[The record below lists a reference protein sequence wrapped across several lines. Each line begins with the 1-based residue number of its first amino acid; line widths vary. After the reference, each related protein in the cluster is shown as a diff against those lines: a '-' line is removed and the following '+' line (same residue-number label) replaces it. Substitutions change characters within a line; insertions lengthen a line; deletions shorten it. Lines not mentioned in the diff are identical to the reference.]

1 MTFIIAT
8 IVIILGV
15 IIFSFTISNILL
27 ITFFA
32 IPFTQK
38 LEKISLLRNNHIIRS
53 YVIKLFIQII
63 ILIVITSFFYI
74 YFLDSVFIS
83 LIVGYTFGAIGI
95 LTKIKQF
102 GLNMNNF
109 SDYFETNRDYFW
121 EDLIAKYNEDR
132 NKLLEFIIAALKE
145 KTVLKIKND

>member
-38 LEKISLLRNNHIIRS
+38 LEKISLLKNNHIIRN
-53 YVIKLFIQII
+53 YVVELFIQVI
-63 ILIVITSFFYI
+63 ILITVTSFFYI
-74 YFLDSVFIS
+74 YFWDSAFIS
-83 LIVGYTFGAIGI
+83 LMIGYAFGVMAVI
-95 LTKIKQF
+95 TKIKQF
-102 GLNMNNF
+102 GLNLNNF
-109 SDYFETNRDYFW
+109 SDYFETNKDYFW
-121 EDLIAKYNEDR
+121 EELIAKYSEDR
-132 NKLLEFIIAALKE
+132 NNLLEFIVVALKE
-145 KTVLKIKND
+145 KN

>member
-15 IIFSFTISNILL
+15 IIFSFTVGNIIL

-38 LEKISLLRNNHIIRS
+38 LEKISLLKNNHIIRN
-53 YVIKLFIQII
+53 YVIKLFIQVT
-63 ILIVITSFFYI
+63 ILIAITSFFYI

-83 LIVGYTFGAIGI
+83 LIIGYAFGVMAII
-95 LTKIKQF
+95 TKIKQF
-102 GLNMNNF
+102 SLNMNNF
-109 SDYFETNRDYFW
+109 SDYFETNKDYFW
-121 EDLIAKYNEDR
+121 EELITKYDEDR
-132 NKLLEFIIAALKE
+132 DKLLKFIITASENK
-145 KTVLKIKND
+145 

>member
-15 IIFSFTISNILL
+15 IIFSFTIGNIIL

-38 LEKISLLRNNHIIRS
+38 LEKISLLKNNHIIRS
-53 YVIKLFIQII
+53 YVIKLFIQVI
-63 ILIVITSFFYI
+63 ILLATTSFFYI
-74 YFLDSVFIS
+74 YFLDGAFIS
-83 LIVGYTFGAIGI
+83 LMVGYAFGVMGI
-95 LTKIKQF
+95 ITKIGQF

-109 SDYFETNRDYFW
+109 SDYFETNKDYFW
-121 EDLIAKYNEDR
+121 EELIAKYNEDR
-132 NKLLEFIIAALKE
+132 NKLLEFVVTALKE
-145 KTVLKIKND
+145 KNSYINET

>member
-38 LEKISLLRNNHIIRS
+38 LEKISLLKNNHIIRN
-53 YVIKLFIQII
+53 YVVKLFIQVI
-63 ILIVITSFFYI
+63 ILIAVTSFFYI
-74 YFLDSVFIS
+74 YFLDGAFIS
-83 LIVGYTFGAIGI
+83 LVIGYAFGVMAVI
-95 LTKIKQF
+95 TKIKQF
-102 GLNMNNF
+102 GLNLNNF
-109 SDYFETNRDYFW
+109 SDYFETNKDYFW
-121 EDLIAKYNEDR
+121 EELIAKYSEDR
-132 NKLLEFIIAALKE
+132 NKLLEFIVTALK
-145 KTVLKIKND
+145 KKN